1 MTMNARRR
9 KILLTSLAILFSTSA
24 VTAQARI
31 PNAVLEATKTEVDE
45 TLFVAALD
53 FIKRRYI
60 QHDRPI
66 VYGPVSRLQ
75 REFLLGYR
83 AGRELVAVLEAAN
96 VWQISI
102 KLETQIATIN
112 LESPHLRC

>member
-9 KILLTSLAILFSTSA
+9 KILLTSLAVMFSTSA
-24 VTAQARI
+24 VTAQAKI
-31 PNAVLEATKTEVDE
+31 PSAALEATKTEVDE
-45 TLFVAALD
+45 ILFATVLD

-83 AGRELVAVLEAAN
+83 AGQELVSVLEAAS

-102 KLETQIATIN
+102 QLESQIATIN
-112 LESPHLRC
+112 LDSQHLR